1 MKINVGEGFIL
12 RPESAE
18 EISKYAKRT
27 LRAAEAFGKLPTP
40 VDELLEAVRVG
51 SLKIDEEIKE
61 NFSARLTGSTR
72 QAFEMMWQKIRGIAD
87 IRRRVTYVDENAS
100 QPRILF
106 TKGHEL
112 GHQVLP
118 WHKLDPG
125 YFDDDRVL
133 MGNAEEI
140 FEAEANFF
148 SAEVIFQ
155 GDNFTRMVRDYTV
168 GFDTIFHLAQ
178 SHGASRHA
186 TAWRYIEE
194 QDEAVALLTYWPWPS
209 RFSPE
214 IFHLGKSVASPEF
227 LRKFSFI
234 DVPQEL
240 TQGQPWMAAYDSSL
254 IQNDMISLD
263 CDASTFRFEWEA
275 WWNSYTLFVILRQKP
290 RLHLIHDLAE
300 RVSVASP
307 W

>member
-18 EISKYAKRT
+18 EISKYAKKT
-27 LRAAEAFGKLPTP
+27 LRVAEAVGKLPTP
-40 VDELLEAVRVG
+40 IDDLLEAHRVG
-51 SLKIDEEIKE
+51 NLKIDEEVKE
-61 NFSARLTGSTR
+61 SFSARLAGSTKK
-72 QAFEMMWQKIRGIAD
+72 AFETMWQKIRGIAD
-87 IRRRVTYVDENAS
+87 TRKRVTYVDKNTS

-125 YFDDDRVL
+125 YFDDDKVL

-140 FEAEANFF
+140 FDAEANFF

-155 GDNFTRMVRDYTV
+155 GDNFTHMVRDYAV

-194 QDEAVALLTYWPWPS
+194 QDEAVALLAYWPS
-209 RFSPE
+209 RFNPE
-214 IFHLGKSVASPEF
+214 ILHLGKSVVSPKF
-227 LRKFSFI
+227 LRKFSSVDI
-234 DVPQEL
+234 PQEL
-240 TQGQPWMAAYDSSL
+240 TQGQPWMAAAYDSNLVQS
-254 IQNDMISLD
+254 DMISLD
-263 CDASTFRFEWEA
+263 CDAGTVRFEWEA
-275 WWNSYTLFVILRQKP
+275 WWNSYTLLVILRQKP
-290 RLHLIHDLAE
+290 KLHLIHSLAE
-300 RVSVASP
+300 RISAASP
-307 W
+307 R